1 MTIYKTTK
9 RLQPLLSCI
18 YLVLQISLLIQ
29 TTATAPAP
37 AAREAA
43 KPPTGQSASSAT
55 AEATPRREQKNWN
68 LNILSSANP

>member
-1 MTIYKTTK
+1 MTIYKTSK

-29 TTATAPAP
+29 PTATAPPP

-43 KPPTGQSASSAT
+43 RSPTGQSASSAA
-55 AEATPRREQKNWN
+55 AEATPRHPGEPPTWTR
-68 LNILSSANP
+68 